1 MTGLR
6 NRLER
11 RTSEKVSTL
20 ALYLLVALTV
30 VLFGAFFLIGYD
42 TPYEDDPSFNAPVLT
57 DAVLVFIYLL
67 VFATLALTVASV
79 IAGIKVRGKSQ
90 GVVNNIPSAKIT
102 WGTAALLA
110 ASMLVTFLS
119 GSPDP
124 VTVNGIKYADTF
136 WLKATDMFINTSFV
150 LLAVA
155 VCGVVFG
162 LSGYNRKIK

>member
-79 IAGIKVRGKSQ
+79 IAGSKPDKTSTSYPLI
-90 GVVNNIPSAKIT
+90 
-102 WGTAALLA
+102 LA
-110 ASMLVTFLS
+110 APPHL
-119 GSPDP
+119 
-124 VTVNGIKYADTF
+124 
-136 WLKATDMFINTSFV
+136 
-150 LLAVA
+150 
-155 VCGVVFG
+155 
-162 LSGYNRKIK
+162 